1 MLRRKLLLAFLLA
14 IVFFPLNVS
23 PQTRVFG
30 ASEVPTADMTYWR
43 KVGTT
48 NYEAWYTSPTTGT
61 ALTTGV
67 VTANR
72 LYAIPF
78 VTPKGITVDRIGI
91 NVTTLVVGVAMLGIY
106 ADNGIYP
113 GSLLLNAGVVS
124 TGATGVQSITISQ
137 ALSANTLYWL
147 VLVANAAPTLRAF
160 DVGSMVSILGYAN
173 TLPTAPNASLYVAFT
188 YGPLPATFPGS
199 ATLVTAAGTPA
210 IFVRLSN

>member
-1 MLRRKLLLAFLLA
+1 
-14 IVFFPLNVS
+14 
-23 PQTRVFG
+23 
-30 ASEVPTADMTYWR
+30 
-43 KVGTT
+43 
-48 NYEAWYTSPTTGT
+48 
-61 ALTTGV
+61 
-67 VTANR
+67 
-72 LYAIPF
+72 
-78 VTPKGITVDRIGI
+78 
-91 NVTTLVVGVAMLGIY
+91 
-106 ADNGIYP
+106 
-113 GSLLLNAGVVS
+113 
-124 TGATGVQSITISQ
+124 VQSITISQ

>member
-14 IVFFPLNVS
+14 ILFFPVNVW

-124 TGATGVQSITISQ
+124 TGATGVQSITIS
-137 ALSANTLYWL
+137 
-147 VLVANAAPTLRAF
+147 
-160 DVGSMVSILGYAN
+160 
-173 TLPTAPNASLYVAFT
+173 
-188 YGPLPATFPGS
+188 
-199 ATLVTAAGTPA
+199 
-210 IFVRLSN
+210 